1 MPEPIPDLQTTI
13 LEAYFFAYIDRG
25 IGADETPLFTR
36 ELANEPLDA
45 VVAREF
51 GLSLTYAEAAI
62 DMARI
67 EVAL

>member
-13 LEAYFFAYIDRG
+13 LETYFFAYIDRG
-25 IGADETPLFTR
+25 IGADETSLFTR

-45 VVAREF
+45 VIAREF
-51 GLSLTYAEAAI
+51 GLFLAYAEAAI
-62 DMARI
+62 EIARI